1 MSGEVEW
8 LDKFAGWMA
17 EHWPWVAGVGSAVI
31 YSGKKVFNFLQGIN
45 RLADNQALMAKAISD
60 SNHEIKERLDRL
72 EEKQGKLMDA
82 EGVDLRVAPVIQT
95 VVAANEKIDTI
106 REQVADLYR
115 AILNPMQ
122 NGNRQYDPKD

>member
-31 YSGKKVFNFLQGIN
+31 YSGKKVFNFFQGIN
-45 RLADNQALMAKAISD
+45 RLADNQAAMAKSIG
-60 SNHEIKERLDRL
+60 ERLDRL

-122 NGNRQYDPKD
+122 NGNRTYDPKD

>member
-31 YSGKKVFNFLQGIN
+31 YSGKKVYGFFQGIN
-45 RLADNQALMAKAISD
+45 RLADNQAAMAKLIG
-60 SNHEIKERLDRL
+60 ERLDRL

-95 VVAANEKIDTI
+95 VVAANDKIEKIG
-106 REQVADLYR
+106 EQVEYLYR
-115 AILNPMQ
+115 SLLNPKP
-122 NGNRQYDPKD
+122 NGNRPYDPQD

>member
-31 YSGKKVFNFLQGIN
+31 YTGKKVFSFFQGIN
-45 RLADNQALMAKAISD
+45 RLADNQALMAKSIG
-60 SNHEIKERLDRL
+60 ERLDRL

-95 VVAANEKIDTI
+95 VVAANEKIDKI
-106 REQVADLYR
+106 GEQVEYLYR
-115 AILNPMQ
+115 SLLNPKQ
-122 NGNRQYDPKD
+122 NGSRPYDPKD

>member
-1 MSGEVEW
+1 M
-8 LDKFAGWMA
+8 
-17 EHWPWVAGVGSAVI
+17 
-31 YSGKKVFNFLQGIN
+31 
-45 RLADNQALMAKAISD
+45 ADNQAAMAKSIG
-60 SNHEIKERLDRL
+60 ERLDRL

-122 NGNRQYDPKD
+122 NGNRTYDPKD